1 MSMTWYISRRVVWAL
16 IASFI
21 IMSFTFGLLAASPN
35 PTTSQVAFDA
45 AQDGAD
51 PQEAVETYEATRGED
66 RPLFEQYTDFMVSMY
81 TLDWGDSF
89 IYQTDVLGVIADAW
103 IYSAIIVIP
112 STILAVLIGFGVG
125 LYSATNQY
133 TKTDYAATF
142 AAFFGISVPN
152 FWLAIMLILIGGV
165 MLGWFPTSYDTGVS
179 WWSLEHLHQLILPL
193 IVLTTAAVASEMRYA
208 RAETLEYVN
217 AEWTKTARAKG
228 VSEWK
233 IMFRHI
239 FRPATPVLITILVA
253 DFVGIIFAT
262 SYVIEVIFGIP
273 GLGLVSYN
281 AIINQD
287 TPLVLATTLIP
298 VIIAI
303 LGNLLQDILYTVL
316 DPRISYEGR
325 N

>member
-1 MSMTWYISRRVVWAL
+1 MSMTWYISRRTVWAL

-21 IMSFTFGLLAASPN
+21 IMTFTFGLLAASPN

-125 LYSATNQY
+125 LYSATHQY

-142 AAFFGISVPN
+142 VAFFGISVPN
-152 FWLAIMLILIGGV
+152 FWFAIMLILIGGV

-193 IVLTTAAVASEMRYA
+193 LVLTTAAVASEMRYA

-233 IMFRHI
+233 IMYRHI

>member
-1 MSMTWYISRRVVWAL
+1 MSMTWYISRRALWAL

-21 IMSFTFGLLAASPN
+21 IMSVTFGFLAASPD
-35 PTTSQVAFDA
+35 PTASTVAFDA
-45 AQDGAD
+45 AQEGGD

-66 RPLFEQYTDFMVSMY
+66 RPLFEQYTDFMYSMY
-81 TLDWGDSF
+81 TLDWGNSF
-89 IYQTDVLGVIADAW
+89 MYDTDVLTVIADAW
-103 IYSAIIVIP
+103 IYSAVIVIP

-125 LYSATNQY
+125 LYSSTHQY

-152 FWLAIMLILIGGV
+152 FWLAIMLILIFAV
-165 MLGWFPTSYDTGVS
+165 ILGWFPASYDTSVPF
-179 WWSLEHLHQLILPL
+179 WSLEHLHQLILPL
-193 IVLTTAAVASEMRYA
+193 FVLTTAAIASEMRYA

-228 VSEWK
+228 VSEWR

-303 LGNLLQDILYTVL
+303 LGNLLQDVLYTVL

-325 N
+325 Q